1 MSKISKIKFINIT
14 ERKLKMKTFGFRHLI
29 LFLPIIFGIT
39 IFNSSCSDSTIDP
52 GVQTDDDFIRSIA
65 ISNSY
70 SSNADDDDNLFHN
83 EEEDFESSG
92 AVYNNENSV
101 NSPLDSIER
110 WGRRITGK
118 NVNVNITNYGD
129 TLKSADLTKTISG
142 NFIII
147 GYLGGNLD
155 STVKPFTQESRR
167 TISFKRVN
175 RRPNPRLNWRVY
187 QYSAIDGESKTPQTG
202 KENIVMNRV
211 EYFRNNNLVLT
222 LNGPDFTSN
231 IFTSRFFSNNSFI
244 DLGRGDQIKIK
255 VYLTS
260 NQNDTDIVAY
270 HWAKN
275 SFGFHRE
282 PFVMTSQIQN
292 GNNFDRT
299 YEKTFEVYNQHRHG
313 IHNGYISSN
322 TRSSLYDNTTSLF
335 SSTYMGLP
343 YRVRQ

>member
-1 MSKISKIKFINIT
+1 
-14 ERKLKMKTFGFRHLI
+14 MKTFGFRHLI

-202 KENIVMNRV
+202 KENITGLSIS
-211 EYFRNNNLVLT
+211 EITIL
-222 LNGPDFTSN
+222 
-231 IFTSRFFSNNSFI
+231 
-244 DLGRGDQIKIK
+244 
-255 VYLTS
+255 YL
-260 NQNDTDIVAY
+260 
-270 HWAKN
+270 
-275 SFGFHRE
+275 
-282 PFVMTSQIQN
+282 
-292 GNNFDRT
+292 
-299 YEKTFEVYNQHRHG
+299 
-313 IHNGYISSN
+313 
-322 TRSSLYDNTTSLF
+322 L
-335 SSTYMGLP
+335 
-343 YRVRQ
+343 